1 MNEVAAAS
9 SKGTVFE
16 DVLEVLWAPGQVFD
30 RSRAKGVGM
39 YILVLTAI
47 TLVIVL
53 ATNGLLQPYIDA
65 NFDVQ
70 MQQMAARGKPMPA
83 EAAAAAQK
91 FAGYGFIATGV
102 LMIPIG
108 AVLTGLL
115 VWIGGKVVSAPFTF
129 GQGMLIA
136 TLASVPRVL
145 SFIATAVQ
153 GAIADPQAIRSF
165 SDAALGAARF
175 VDPVST
181 SPALMAMLANF
192 DVFNL
197 WQLVIIAVGIS
208 VIGRVERS
216 AGVVGAGQLQAHA
229 APLQHD
235 ERSGHGASCDVGNAW
250 SIHGA
255 DVHLSDQRFALAEV
269 VRSGRILGIGHGG
282 PRGSWVDQP
291 PQRQQCGDHQGQKP
305 AQRTAV
311 HNGAA
316 LIARMAQ
323 WR

>member
-1 MNEVAAAS
+1 MNDVSAAT
-9 SKGTVFE
+9 SKGSVFE
-16 DVLEVLWAPGQVFD
+16 DVLEVLWAPAKVFD

-39 YILVLTAI
+39 YILVLTAV

-53 ATNGLLQPYIDA
+53 ATKGLIQPYVDA

-70 MQQMAARGKPMPA
+70 MQQMAARGKPMPP
-83 EAAAAAQK
+83 EAVAAAQK

-102 LMIPIG
+102 LLIPLG

-115 VWIGGKVVSAPFTF
+115 VWIGGKIASARFSY
-129 GQGMLIA
+129 GQAMLIA

-153 GAIADPQAIRSF
+153 GAITDPQSIRSF

-181 SPALMAMLANF
+181 SPALMAMLANL
-192 DVFNL
+192 DVFNI

-216 AGVVGAGQLQAHA
+216 AGFVGAL
-229 APLQHD
+229 
-235 ERSGHGASCDVGNAW
+235 VAW
-250 SIHGA
+250 GLG
-255 DVHLSDQRFALAEV
+255 VALTV
-269 VRSGRILGIGHGG
+269 I
-282 PRGSWVDQP
+282 
-291 PQRQQCGDHQGQKP
+291 P
-305 AQRTAV
+305 ALLA
-311 HNGAA
+311 
-316 LIARMAQ
+316 
-323 WR
+323 

>member
-1 MNEVAAAS
+1 
-9 SKGTVFE
+9 
-16 DVLEVLWAPGQVFD
+16 
-30 RSRAKGVGM
+30 
-39 YILVLTAI
+39 
-47 TLVIVL
+47 
-53 ATNGLLQPYIDA
+53 
-65 NFDVQ
+65 
-70 MQQMAARGKPMPA
+70 
-83 EAAAAAQK
+83 
-91 FAGYGFIATGV
+91 
-102 LMIPIG
+102 
-108 AVLTGLL
+108 L

-216 AGVVGAGQLQAHA
+216 AGVVGA
-229 APLQHD
+229 
-235 ERSGHGASCDVGNAW
+235 VVAW
-250 SIHGA
+250 GLG
-255 DVHLSDQRFALAEV
+255 VALTV
-269 VRSGRILGIGHGG
+269 V
-282 PRGSWVDQP
+282 
-291 PQRQQCGDHQGQKP
+291 P
-305 AQRTAV
+305 ALLV
-311 HNGAA
+311 
-316 LIARMAQ
+316 
-323 WR
+323 

>member
-1 MNEVAAAS
+1 MSEVAAAS
-9 SKGTVFE
+9 SKGGVFE

-30 RSRAKGVGM
+30 RSRAKGVGR
-39 YILVLTAI
+39 YILALTVI

-53 ATNGLLQPYIDA
+53 ATKGLLQPYIDA

-70 MQQMAARGKPMPA
+70 MQQRAAGGKPMPA
-83 EAAAAAQK
+83 EAVAAAQR
-91 FAGYGFIATGV
+91 FAGYAFIATGI

-115 VWIGGKVVSAPFTF
+115 VWIGGKVAAAPFTF

-136 TLASVPRVL
+136 ALASVPRVL
-145 SFIATAVQ
+145 SFMATAVQ
-153 GAIADPQAIRSF
+153 GAMADPQAIRSF

-181 SPALMAMLANF
+181 SPALMAMLSNL

-216 AGVVGAGQLQAHA
+216 AGVVGAL
-229 APLQHD
+229 
-235 ERSGHGASCDVGNAW
+235 VAW
-250 SIHGA
+250 GLG
-255 DVHLSDQRFALAEV
+255 VALTV
-269 VRSGRILGIGHGG
+269 V
-282 PRGSWVDQP
+282 
-291 PQRQQCGDHQGQKP
+291 P
-305 AQRTAV
+305 ALLV
-311 HNGAA
+311 
-316 LIARMAQ
+316 
-323 WR
+323 

>member
-39 YILVLTAI
+39 YILGI

-115 VWIGGKVVSAPFTF
+115 VWIGGKVASAPFTF

-145 SFIATAVQ
+145 SFLATAVQ

-165 SDAALGAARF
+165 SDAALGLARF

-216 AGVVGAGQLQAHA
+216 AGVVGA
-229 APLQHD
+229 
-235 ERSGHGASCDVGNAW
+235 VVAW
-250 SIHGA
+250 GLG
-255 DVHLSDQRFALAEV
+255 VALTV
-269 VRSGRILGIGHGG
+269 V
-282 PRGSWVDQP
+282 
-291 PQRQQCGDHQGQKP
+291 P
-305 AQRTAV
+305 ALLV
-311 HNGAA
+311 
-316 LIARMAQ
+316 
-323 WR
+323 